1 MRTDL
6 VQFLKK
12 NKISLVPP
20 LFYGNPYSLRFEL
33 GGDSPNTAARVEQAT
48 DRSLVVFNTLYK
60 ADDSIVLVLEE
71 TASEATKTK
80 GMTKLLEPFVADL
93 KEEQLEV
100 IEEGFDSDE
109 EVKSFKHIVEVP
121 VSSLRAKE
129 FFRARIVAELP
140 LRESEPAIFQ
150 RCFLLNYSTA
160 VCFYIY
166 DDRGLDVVAPRKELL
181 QAAYEFH
188 NDWLLDYDLKRMKS
202 TFGA

>member
-1 MRTDL
+1 MHTDL

-33 GGDSPNTAARVEQAT
+33 GGDLPNTAARVERAT
-48 DRSLVVFNTLYK
+48 ERSLVVFNTVYK
-60 ADDSIVLVLEE
+60 ADDRIVLVLEE
-71 TASEATKTK
+71 IASEPTKTK
-80 GMTKLLEPFVADL
+80 GITKLLEPFVADL
-93 KEEQLEV
+93 KEEQLEI
-100 IEEGFDSDE
+100 IEDGFDCDE
-109 EVKSFKHIVEVP
+109 EVISFKHIAEVQ

-129 FFRARIVAELP
+129 FFRAQIVAELP
-140 LRESEPAIFQ
+140 LKESEPAIFQ

-160 VCFYIY
+160 VCFHIY

-188 NDWLLDYDLKRMKS
+188 NDWLLDHDRKRMKR
-202 TFGA
+202 TFG